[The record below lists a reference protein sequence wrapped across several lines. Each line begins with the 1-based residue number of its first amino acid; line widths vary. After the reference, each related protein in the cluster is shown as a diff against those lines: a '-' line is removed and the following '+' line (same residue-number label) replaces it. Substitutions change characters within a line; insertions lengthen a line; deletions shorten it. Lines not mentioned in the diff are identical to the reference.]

1 MKRKTHKILNSF
13 SISPGDKAGVS
24 SALFADGLYA
34 DSVKIKIDT
43 PSTMANYLQNLIPL
57 NRISLDHIIVALQQK
72 NNYLKELVHSTGDLV
87 VQKIDDST
95 YTVTFPNT
103 VQVAA
108 RKIPLKET
116 LKLKISF
123 TFTKIEKQWLLSSVL
138 LAAP

>member
-1 MKRKTHKILNSF
+1 
-13 SISPGDKAGVS
+13 
-24 SALFADGLYA
+24 
-34 DSVKIKIDT
+34 
-43 PSTMANYLQNLIPL
+43 MANYLQNLIPL